1 MEDSR
6 VSIVSLAH
14 LLVVE
19 MPSGS
24 HFRIVFEIRQDLV
37 NVTESQPGDGIGC
50 TIVDGDTSGRR
61 LCERRT
67 REHDIKTPANVPSN
81 GTTALLKMLFEVGI
95 ALRAM
100 MGF

>member
-1 MEDSR
+1 VEDSR

-37 NVTESQPGDGIGC
+37 NVTESQPGDGIGG
-50 TIVDGDTSGRR
+50 TIARYANESHPGFFLREGSVRASCCRTERHRQNRR
-61 LCERRT
+61 
-67 REHDIKTPANVPSN
+67 
-81 GTTALLKMLFEVGI
+81 
-95 ALRAM
+95 
-100 MGF
+100 